1 MRRTALAAVPAV
13 LLAACVTPIAER
25 RADEWRAILAGE
37 APVGAPADAVERSLT
52 RRGIPAARGTYVTVG
67 EDGVS
72 RSHCPDPK
80 AAISGREVAGHVG
93 FNSNVV
99 EITAC
104 LDRAGRVLSHFVG
117 VWIE

>member
-37 APVGAPADAVERSLT
+37 APVGAPADAVERSLP
-52 RRGIPAARGTYVTVG
+52 RRGIPAARATHVTVG
-67 EDGVS
+67 GAGVS
-72 RSHCPDPK
+72 RPHRPETE
-80 AAISGREVAGHVG
+80 AAISGREGAGHVG
-93 FNSNVV
+93 LNGNVM

-104 LDRAGRVLSHFVG
+104 LERA
-117 VWIE
+117 